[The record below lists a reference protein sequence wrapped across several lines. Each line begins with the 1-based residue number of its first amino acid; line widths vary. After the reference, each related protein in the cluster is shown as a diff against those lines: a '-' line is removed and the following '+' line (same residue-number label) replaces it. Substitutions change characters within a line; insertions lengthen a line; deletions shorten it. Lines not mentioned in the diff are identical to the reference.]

1 MQGKGAQARYAT
13 LPAREMTSVQ
23 VATLRSR
30 FELAE
35 RSLVAERAVALT
47 NQALS
52 AWEAEHGPRRLEPGQ
67 MLWEVGSKRIVLP
80 LYDAAWVRRLA
91 QGVSVEAVRTHIEI
105 EQVKALLEAEPQGT
119 VEDLWRLVDQ
129 RRLPLARGRKEA
141 GFLPAE
147 PLGEDAL
154 RAVPRRPEGTVNVPK
169 PVAERVVGELVS
181 GYGCRPAQAE
191 AMVAAVAEIR
201 AWCCPAEDELEPGQ
215 LVWLCRS
222 TRRSRG
228 LTPRAMV
235 PAVLTLITPQEAE
248 APLRT
253 RIDLKALK
261 IRQIERITAEAWRQ
275 DAVLTTLDLEWLLS
289 IPPTMIRELLEAY
302 QAEFGIVLPTAG
314 TVLDMGRTLTHKALV
329 VELALSGLSTREISR
344 RIYHTPE
351 AVDAYLRVFDRAVM
365 LSYFGVPPSA
375 MPRITGHSPG
385 LLKEHLELI
394 EKHLP
399 TREAMASYLGQRG
412 VRVEELRSGL

>member
-13 LPAREMTSVQ
+13 LPAREMTVVQ
-23 VATLRSR
+23 VAHLRSR

-35 RSLVAERAVALT
+35 RSVVAERAVVLT

-52 AWEAEHGPRRLEPGQ
+52 AWESEHGPRRLGPGQ
-67 MLWEVGSKRIVLP
+67 MLWEAGSKTLVLP
-80 LYDAAWVRRLA
+80 LYDAAWVRRLS
-91 QGVSVEAVRTHIEI
+91 QGVSVDAVRTHIEFG
-105 EQVKALLEAEPQGT
+105 QVQALLEADPEGT
-119 VEDLWRLVDQ
+119 VEDLWRLVAQ

-141 GFLPAE
+141 SFLPAE
-147 PLGEDAL
+147 PLGEEGL
-154 RAVPRRPEGTVNVPK
+154 RAVPRRPQGTVTVPG

-191 AMVAAVAEIR
+191 GMVRVCAEIR
-201 AWCCPAEDELEPGQ
+201 AWCCPAQDELEPGQ

-222 TRRSRG
+222 TRRTRG
-228 LTPRAMV
+228 LDPRAMV

-248 APLRT
+248 GPMST
-253 RIDLKALK
+253 RNDLKALK
-261 IRQIERITAEAWRQ
+261 MRQIERITAEAWRQ
-275 DAVLTTLDLEWLLS
+275 DAVLTTLDLEWLLG

-329 VELALSGLSTREISR
+329 VELALSGLSTAQISR

-351 AVDAYLRVFDRAVM
+351 AVDAYLRVFDRAAM
-365 LSYFGVPPSA
+365 LRYFGVPEQA

-394 EKHLP
+394 DKHFP
-399 TREAMASYLGQRG
+399 TREALAS
-412 VRVEELRSGL
+412 